1 MELILFQTETTETLS
16 PIVGF
21 LILQELREIYR
32 KEECLLI
39 LLKILGINQ
48 VSLEHSA
55 GKFLAEGIKRGMTLV
70 TRRFYLYWTNLV
82 ATREEEVNLVVV
94 FASFGRECII
104 EKFVA
109 RCS

>member
-82 ATREEEVNLVVV
+82 ATREDEVNLVVV